1 MFNNKYWSANT
12 QGMTLSSA
20 LSELKSGFLVALLA
34 LPLSLGIATASDF
47 PNPLYGVLTAIIG
60 GLFVTLLMGA
70 RLTIKGPAAGLIVIV
85 SSCVQAFGG
94 GQVGWQL
101 TLGAIVVAGF
111 LQMLFGFL
119 KWGKLSDFFPLT
131 VVHGMLAAIGLMII
145 SKQLHVLMG
154 VNPVENGKPLVEP
167 LQLIG
172 QIPHSFSTSMAN
184 IDTRSAF
191 LLGAL
196 SLIIVFLYPLIPYR
210 RIKLIPMPLVVLA
223 FTIPMASFLGL
234 SQENHQLIKIGQF
247 YSILGWKVDFSGFQ
261 QYGTFIQYTLLFAV
275 IGSLESLLTAKA
287 MDILDPIQ
295 QRSNFNKDL
304 VAVGSGNI
312 LSGMLGGL
320 PMISEVARSSY
331 NISVGAKTRWSNF
344 FHGFS
349 LLLMVIFF
357 GNIIEMVPKTALAA
371 MLIGVGY
378 KLAHPKS
385 FKQTLEIG
393 KEQLLI
399 YVITITIVL
408 LTDLLVGVL
417 AGIVVKLILQL
428 LNRVSFS
435 DMFRAKCV
443 IVELKNSSIRFQVHG
458 AAVFSN
464 YLILKSQLEQLPIGR
479 NLEIDLSHC
488 QMVDHTVM
496 ENLHFFEREYKST
509 GGQVHLIGLE
519 NHKSLSNHAQSVK
532 VKK

>member
-1 MFNNKYWSANT
+1 MFKKKLWPSIA
-12 QGMTLSSA
+12 QGITLSSVK
-20 LSELKSGFLVALLA
+20 SEMKSGFLVALLA

-47 PNPLYGVLTAIIG
+47 PNPLFGVLTAIIG

-94 GQVGWQL
+94 GQMGWQM
-101 TLGAIVVAGF
+101 TLGAIVAAGF
-111 LQMLFGFL
+111 LQVIFGLL

-154 VNPVENGKPLVEP
+154 VNPMENGKPLVEP
-167 LQLIG
+167 LQLIC
-172 QIPHSFSTSMAN
+172 QIPHSFSTSMTN
-184 IDTRSAF
+184 VDSRNAF
-191 LLGAL
+191 ILGVL

-210 RIKLIPMPLVVLA
+210 RTKLIPMPLVVLA
-223 FTIPMASFLGL
+223 FSIPMASFLAL
-234 SQENHQLIKIGQF
+234 SQENQQLIKIGNF
-247 YSILGWKVDFSGFQ
+247 SSVLGWNVDFSGFQ
-261 QYGTFIQYTLLFAV
+261 QHGTFIQYTLLFAV

-287 MDILDPIQ
+287 MDILDPLQ

-331 NISVGAKTRWSNF
+331 NISVGAKTRWANF

-357 GNIIEMVPKTALAA
+357 GNIIEMIPKTALAA

-393 KEQLLI
+393 KEQLWI
-399 YVITITIVL
+399 YILTIIAVL
-408 LTDLLVGVL
+408 LTDLLIGVFVG
-417 AGIVVKLILQL
+417 IMIKLFLQL
-428 LNRVSFS
+428 VYHVSFS
-435 DMFRAKCV
+435 DMFRAKLV
-443 IVELKNSSIRFQVHG
+443 IIESDNQRIVFQVYG

-464 YLILKSQLEQLPIGR
+464 YLTLKSQLDQLPIGR

-488 QMVDHTVM
+488 RMVDHTVM
-496 ENLHFFEREYKST
+496 ENIHFFEREYRSS
-509 GGQVHLIGLE
+509 GGHVHIIGLDE
-519 NHKSLSNHAQSVK
+519 HHSLSAHPQSVK